1 MNDASGDGM
10 HGMRV
15 KGAVILSIGMV
26 SAAVILGA
34 FFYAARA
41 TEDTIQV
48 VGMASQPFEA
58 DQVKWT
64 LGISRTASTRE
75 LRGGY
80 EAVSEDVRRV
90 LEGMARAGIPADA
103 VTLQPVTTNPV
114 YGPNGITDYQISQS
128 LFLVSENLEAVED
141 LALNP
146 AGLLGEDVLLQNS
159 RLEYFYSGLA
169 EVKRSLL
176 AAATSD
182 ARQRADEIAGA
193 AGSRVAGIRSAR
205 AGVFQITEP
214 FSTEVA
220 AYGIYDTSSRKKEI
234 RVTVHT
240 VFALE

>member
-1 MNDASGDGM
+1 MNGSMGGVAGF
-10 HGMRV
+10 R
-15 KGAVILSIGMV
+15 
-26 SAAVILGA
+26 SAAIVAAALVVASIILGA

-41 TEDTIQV
+41 SEDTIQV

-64 LGISRTASTRE
+64 LGISRTTP
-75 LRGGY
+75 LRDLQAGY
-80 EAVSEDVRRV
+80 RGIAADVRRV
-90 LEGMARAGIPADA
+90 LDGLQTSGIPADA

-114 YGPNGITDYQISQS
+114 YGPNGIDRYQIAQS
-128 LFLVSENLEAVED
+128 LFLVSENLDAVEE

-146 AGLLGEDVLLQNS
+146 AGLLGPDVLLQTS

-176 AAATSD
+176 ADATADAGRRAA
-182 ARQRADEIAGA
+182 EIAGS
-193 AGSRVAGIRSAR
+193 AGSTVSGIRSAR

-214 FSTEVA
+214 FSTDVA
-220 AYGIYDTSSRKKEI
+220 AYGIHDTSSRKKEI

-240 VFALE
+240 VFALK